1 MQTAKL
7 FRNGGSQSVRLPK
20 DFRFPGD
27 SVRIRRDGQRVI
39 LEPVESG
46 LESSLRA
53 LDQFTDDFMSDGR
66 QQPGMQQRDE
76 F

>member
-39 LEPVESG
+39 LEPVEFG